1 MTRVSDR
8 SRQRPR
14 QRKADSAEQSIAIL
28 NSLSMYLENVKEEPE
43 VENQTMPGPFEGIPN
58 SSDHEDDGWPT
69 RRPIT
74 RATARVTRLDNIFEK
89 SVSPKVRKSPRLS
102 RISHQG
108 EPASSPLKKLR
119 SRTSNTVDNEVFV
132 KAPTSDQV
140 APGESVEQLANNNA
154 QEITNGQPLFNV
166 QDRDTNET
174 AGAGDEIA
182 VSPSAFRQQS
192 ARDSLKSPS
201 HPSKKRKRS
210 LSNND
215 NRSESYESYHPATD
229 EEEDDEEEEVDIDAA
244 EVAEEHNNDED
255 DEDEEEEDNEE
266 SEQEEIADEDDDDAD
281 DDNNHLDDNEVE
293 DNPTEEDLFDKDGF
307 DAPPSSN
314 LRSKAVSLP
323 IPRVEI
329 SPSISASHP
338 KRRKKT
344 TPRAKLSSTQGPRP
358 VIQDPAPERLP
369 SRARD
374 TPEYADWDLPED
386 RRVVQPAGSQ
396 TDHTDQLPNDTL
408 FLETS
413 KVLQLQRSWRDLM
426 KNASIIKPQ
435 HSTLRQLRFRTIE
448 DILKCIT
455 ELNAVYKEMIQQ
467 RAASRVV
474 ESLVRDSQ
482 ERLNTISGKAF
493 HILAKAQRR
502 ATSGTT
508 PEEALKKVGDASALV
523 ADYETDVIPD
533 LVEAARECLKAY
545 YVQSSQS
552 LAPGGFNAV
561 RDVLNLIHATCER
574 TYSLKKTGT
583 TYTADTCRR
592 LRPSLRVLLEGMKYG
607 DFEQRRQ
614 ARTDRNPRPSLRT
627 GVVAVINLERD
638 VDEQQEDWTE
648 DETLAILDGLRIYQG
663 RSSQFLLDCG
673 F

>member
-1 MTRVSDR
+1 
-8 SRQRPR
+8 
-14 QRKADSAEQSIAIL
+14 
-28 NSLSMYLENVKEEPE
+28 MYLENVKEEPE
-43 VENQTMPGPFEGIPN
+43 DENQTMPGPFEGIPN
-58 SSDHEDDGWPT
+58 SSDHEDAGWPT

-74 RATARVTRLDNIFEK
+74 RATARVTRLDNIFEQ

-102 RISHQG
+102 RMRRQE

-119 SRTSNTVDNEVFV
+119 SRTSNNVDNEVFV
-132 KAPTSDQV
+132 KVPTSDQV
-140 APGESVEQLANNNA
+140 APEENVEQLANNNA
-154 QEITNGQPLFNV
+154 QEITAGQPLFNV

-182 VSPSAFRQQS
+182 ISGAFRQQS
-192 ARDSLKSPS
+192 ARDSLKSRS

-229 EEEDDEEEEVDIDAA
+229 EEQDEDEDEDKEEEEEEEEEKEEVDIDAA
-244 EVAEEHNNDED
+244 EVAEEHDNDQD
-255 DEDEEEEDNEE
+255 DEEEEEEDDEE
-266 SEQEEIADEDDDDAD
+266 SEQEEIADEDEDDAD
-281 DDNNHLDDNEVE
+281 DDNNHLGDNEVE
-293 DNPTEEDLFDKDGF
+293 DNPPEEDLFDKDGF

-329 SPSISASHP
+329 LRSISASHR
-338 KRRKKT
+338 KRRKKM
-344 TPRAKLSSTQGPRP
+344 TPRARLPSTQGPRP

-386 RRVVQPAGSQ
+386 RSIVRQAGSQ
-396 TDHTDQLPNDTL
+396 TDHTDQLPKDTL
-408 FLETS
+408 FLEAS
-413 KVLQLQRSWRDLM
+413 KVLQLQRSWRYLM

-448 DILKCIT
+448 GILKSIT

-467 RAASRVV
+467 RAAGRVV

-482 ERLNTISGKAF
+482 ERLNTISGTAF
-493 HILAKAQRR
+493 HILVTAQRR

-523 ADYETDVIPD
+523 ADYETDVIPV
-533 LVEAARECLKAY
+533 LVEAAKECLKAY

-614 ARTDRNPRPSLRT
+614 ARTDRNPRSSLRT

-638 VDEQQEDWTE
+638 ADEQQEDWTE